1 MGVSVILAFVS
12 QKAGTQGLPYIP
24 LSSGDMTQDDRDNAG
39 GLMNGGGMALLM
51 EVGSMP
57 LL

>member
-24 LSSGDMTQDDRDNAG
+24 LSSGDMTQDDSDNAG